1 MTSGVSGAGALLVCA
16 TGDVRSLP
24 ASGRRARNRSR
35 PLSGSASAWTTGPA
49 SRCLR
54 QIATDENISER
65 VIRKRAKGD
74 DWSRGWSERNLEK
87 REGGSARTAGTEWL
101 ANWRAGRRR
110 RARGATI
117 RALKASFARGA
128 APTCCCDFYARPPGA
143 VSSIPSWSW
152 PWAAAKGRSI
162 GHCCSWCG
170 RARWKAG
177 SPSCPAVSTKLLN
190 ASIIILMNS

>member
-1 MTSGVSGAGALLVCA
+1 MSGAVVFGLQDESKAGQRIPSLELMTSGVSGAGALLVCA

-35 PLSGSASAWTTGPA
+35 PLSGSASAWITGPA

-54 QIATDENISER
+54 QIATDESISER

-101 ANWRAGRRR
+101 ASWRAGRRR
-110 RARGATI
+110 
-117 RALKASFARGA
+117 GA
-128 APTCCCDFYARPPGA
+128 AQRPA
-143 VSSIPSWSW
+143 S
-152 PWAAAKGRSI
+152 
-162 GHCCSWCG
+162 CG
-170 RARWKAG
+170 RHPPAQWHRRAA
-177 SPSCPAVSTKLLN
+177 AVSTPGPRAVSYTHLTLPTTPYV
-190 ASIIILMNS
+190 